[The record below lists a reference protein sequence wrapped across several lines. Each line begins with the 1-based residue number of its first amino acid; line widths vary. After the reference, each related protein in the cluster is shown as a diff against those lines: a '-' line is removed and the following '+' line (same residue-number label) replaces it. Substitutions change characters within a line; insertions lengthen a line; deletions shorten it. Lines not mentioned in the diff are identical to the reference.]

1 MKQVKTTLYK
11 KSKTSSVQQW
21 SVFVDG
27 DEVIVEW
34 GQLDGKLQTESYQCF
49 AKNVGRSN
57 QTSAEEQAELEAVA
71 KWQKQ
76 IKKNY
81 SEDIHNSDI
90 KKLPAKVND
99 WKKLKKIPN
108 FPLYASIK
116 YNGVNC
122 LIIRDPVTRS
132 LQFVSRGGEQYPVLD
147 HMVKGIH
154 EYMDSICVDEL
165 NVELY
170 KHGEHLQDIQSA
182 VKKHNELSDKL
193 VAMVF
198 ELPNLGDLDY
208 SQRVDWL
215 FKAQTS
221 EFVKTSLVDVMRDQ
235 EELHKFFDY
244 AISEGYEGIVIKTPT
259 NKYVYGVRASD
270 AWKCKPVEDDEFLIN
285 WYKVDKKGHVVFEC
299 FTKDQSRTFNVKCK
313 GTDEERKQIA
323 EDVDN
328 WIGKWLKVE
337 YEMLSKDGV
346 PLKPVGICLRDV
358 DKFGNPLQ

>member
-1 MKQVKTTLYK
+1 MRQIKTTLYK
-11 KSKTSSVQQW
+11 KSKTGSVQQW

-57 QTSAEEQAELEAVA
+57 QTSAEEQAELEAIA

-81 SEDIHNSDI
+81 SENISNSDI
-90 KKLPAKVND
+90 KKLPAKLND
-99 WKKLKKIPN
+99 WKKLKKTPP
-108 FPLYASIK
+108 FPLYSSIK

-122 LIIRDPVTRS
+122 LIIRDPITRS
-132 LQFVSRGGEQYPVLD
+132 LEFVSRGGEQYPVLF

-182 VKKHNELSDKL
+182 VKKHNELSGKL

-198 ELPNLGDLDY
+198 ELPNLGDSDY
-208 SQRVDWL
+208 SERVDIL
-215 FKAQTS
+215 QNAAEN
-221 EFVKTSLVDVMRDQ
+221 EFVRTVDFGIFYNIHD
-235 EELHKFFDY
+235 LHKYFTNVLDRK
-244 AISEGYEGIVIKTPT
+244 YEGIVVKTPT
-259 NKYVYGVRASD
+259 NKYEYGVRASD
-270 AWKCKPVEDDEFLIN
+270 AWKLKPVEDGEFFIN
-285 WYKVDKKGHVVFEC
+285 WYKVDKKGHIVFEC

-313 GTDEERKQIA
+313 GNDEERKRIA

-358 DKFGNPLQ
+358 DNLGNVLQ

>member
-1 MKQVKTTLYK
+1 MKQIKTTLYK
-11 KSKTSSVQQW
+11 TSKTGAVQQW
-21 SVFVDG
+21 SVFVNG

-34 GQLDGKLQTESYQCF
+34 GKLDGKLQTESYQCF

-57 QTSAEEQAELEAVA
+57 QTSAEEQAELEAIA
-71 KWQKQ
+71 KWHKQ

-81 SEDIHNSDI
+81 SEDISNSNI
-90 KKLPAKVND
+90 KKLPAKLND
-99 WKKLKKIPN
+99 WKKLKKTPP

-122 LIIRDPVTRS
+122 LIIRDPITRS
-132 LQFVSRGGEQYPVLD
+132 LEFISRGGEQYPVLY

-170 KHGEHLQDIQSA
+170 KHGEHLQEIQSA
-182 VKKHNELSDKL
+182 VKKHNELSSKL

-215 FKAQTS
+215 CKARQS
-221 EFVKTSLVDVMRDQ
+221 EHVKTSFITGVSKWQQLQ
-235 EELHKFFDY
+235 EFFEY
-244 AISEGYEGIVIKTPT
+244 AVNSNFEGIVIKSPT
-259 NKYVYGVRASD
+259 NNYEYGVRASD
-270 AWKCKPVEDDEFLIN
+270 AWKCKPVEDDEFFIN

-313 GTDEERKQIA
+313 GNDEERKKIA